1 MSENNKVY
9 LLKKHEFLM
18 LAAVAGIR
26 SIYGFQLA
34 GDSLEREESIQ
45 ILLDLTQKHY
55 VRVEGERFVLINDM
69 KMIMDQIQNVET
81 TMDVHKSSGRSC
93 ILYIQDKAVKVTESM
108 RRKDV
113 LEVMLMPKSDI
124 WKHLQ
129 EEGWVADDADVIG
142 EVL

>member
-9 LLKKHEFLM
+9 ILKKHEFLM
-18 LAAVAGIR
+18 IAAAAGMR
-26 SIYGFQLA
+26 SIYGFQLD
-34 GDSLEREESIQ
+34 GDSLEREESIH
-45 ILLDLTQKHY
+45 ILQELTQKNY

-69 KMIMDQIQNVET
+69 KIIMDQIQNVET
-81 TMDVHKSSGRSC
+81 TMDVHKSSGRNC
-93 ILYIQDKAVKVTESM
+93 ILYIKDKAVKVTESL

-113 LEVMLMPKSDI
+113 LEVMLVPKSDI

-129 EEGWVADDADVIG
+129 EEGWIADDADVIG